1 MTHKLTSHW
10 NFSPGK
16 GKSRDYFKKEA
27 QFKTPRCHLLGV
39 AKSLFCE
46 SKGLRLVELQKS
58 ADESLAAEQMKG
70 LVQGPQPWSSLGT
83 S

>member
-1 MTHKLTSHW
+1 M
-10 NFSPGK
+10 
-16 GKSRDYFKKEA
+16 
-27 QFKTPRCHLLGV
+27 GV

-70 LVQGPQPWSSLGT
+70 LEQPGNLLRG
-83 S
+83 